1 MVWNVEYTNEFGE
14 WYRGL
19 SETQQDDIT
28 AGTLLLLMELGP
40 QLPIPH
46 PGTRTCA
53 SFACKA
59 AAGRFGRFTSSIR
72 GDRRSCLLA
81 AKTGDNHFDER
92 MVPVADYLYDTYI
105 DEIRKE
111 ALIP

>member
-1 MVWNVEYTNEFGE
+1 MIWNVEYTTEFGE

-19 SETQQDDIT
+19 SEPQQDDIT

-59 AAGRFGRFTSSIR
+59 AAGRFGRFTPSIR

-81 AKTGDNHFDER
+81 AIKPATITSRSGWCR
-92 MVPVADYLYDTYI
+92 SPTTYTT
-105 DEIRKE
+105 RTSK
-111 ALIP
+111 